1 MHFSNERKTYRP
13 DRKYIF
19 SKSRQKAEEFNLGPL
34 KDLNGLIDKVLALD
48 SAKSYLRK
56 QVQLITGQDSYRRF
70 E

>member
-1 MHFSNERKTYRP
+1 MRRKLFQRQKIY
-13 DRKYIF
+13 F
-19 SKSRQKAEEFNLGPL
+19 SKSRQKAENFNLRPL

-48 SAKSYLRK
+48 SAKSYSRK